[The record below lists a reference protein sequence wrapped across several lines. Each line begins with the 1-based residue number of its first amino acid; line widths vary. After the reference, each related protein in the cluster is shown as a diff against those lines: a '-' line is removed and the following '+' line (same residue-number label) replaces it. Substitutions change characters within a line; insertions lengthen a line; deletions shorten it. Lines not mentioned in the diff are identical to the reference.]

1 MEENHAI
8 IGVLLISAISISMFF
23 VMNDGS
29 SGAVTQPY
37 LSCCCNILADN
48 DNGEQALFRSQIQ
61 TFEQNCSVACQRYS
75 KEGKVFPQEGLCV
88 NNP

>member
-1 MEENHAI
+1 MEEKHAI
-8 IGVLLISAISISMFF
+8 IGVLLISAISVSMFF
-23 VMNDGS
+23 VMNGGS

-48 DNGEQALFRSQIQ
+48 GEQTLFRSQIQ
-61 TFEQNCSVACQRYS
+61 TFERNCSVACKRYS
-75 KEGKVFPQEGLCV
+75 TEGKVFPQEGLCV